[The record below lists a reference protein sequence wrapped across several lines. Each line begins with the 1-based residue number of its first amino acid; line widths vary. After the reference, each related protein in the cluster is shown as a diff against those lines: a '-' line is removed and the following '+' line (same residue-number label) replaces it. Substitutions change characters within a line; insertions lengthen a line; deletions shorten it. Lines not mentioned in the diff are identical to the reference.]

1 MSSTNKTSLG
11 LNMWEASD
19 KPVRQDFVNDNVI
32 IDDEVTKL
40 KQDIGSNNTVIN
52 EKINKLNSNFVGNIS
67 YSGTTNVSLVNMVN
81 NKHGVISGLI
91 KSNDAIG
98 AALVGLATLQNYK
111 PAVTTYFVYY
121 LDAVG
126 VSWGYLD
133 MDGVIYFNIPSPISA
148 NTHFRVNIPYITA

>member
-52 EKINKLNSNFVGNIS
+52 EKINKLSSNLD
-67 YSGTTNVSLVNMVN
+67 T
-81 NKHGVISGLI
+81 I
-91 KSNDAIG
+91 KSTPGFYGNYG
-98 AALVGLATLQNYK
+98 SVGLNSQNPSGPEGSEIVFKGLGGNTGDNTVIDCYNNIFRIFGHLGGETLVVYEFRPDGLYLNGK
-111 PAVTTYFVYY
+111 KVT
-121 LDAVG
+121 
-126 VSWGYLD
+126 
-133 MDGVIYFNIPSPISA
+133 I
-148 NTHFRVNIPYITA
+148 

>member
-52 EKINKLNSNFVGNIS
+52 EKITKLNSNLE
-67 YSGTTNVSLVNMVN
+67 NVSNELNEKTNNSNYPLVNRGQITGDLNRLDITPGYYRIEASTSITNGPGSSYCVFVAFGSPFFVQLIADSS
-81 NKHGVISGLI
+81 GVKCRKRTGNPPTWSG
-91 KSNDAIG
+91 
-98 AALVGLATLQNYK
+98 
-111 PAVTTYFVYY
+111 
-121 LDAVG
+121 
-126 VSWGYLD
+126 WG
-133 MDGVIYFNIPSPISA
+133 
-148 NTHFRVNIPYITA
+148 